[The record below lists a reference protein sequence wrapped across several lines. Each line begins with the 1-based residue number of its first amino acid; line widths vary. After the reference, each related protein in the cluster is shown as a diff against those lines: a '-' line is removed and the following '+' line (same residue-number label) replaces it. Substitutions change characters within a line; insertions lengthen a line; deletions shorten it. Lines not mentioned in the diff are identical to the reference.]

1 MGIHAAIRFFQ
12 CLRGLKHKDALGLVI
27 VGGGG
32 AAPSLQNGAKCLR
45 LHWTVAKLA
54 QGVPLRGQYGK
65 IHNIMAPLLL

>member
-1 MGIHAAIRFFQ
+1 MGIDTAIRFFQ
-12 CLRGLKHKDALGLVI
+12 CLRGLEDKDALGLVI

-32 AAPSLQNGAKCLR
+32 AAPSLQNGAECLR